1 MNMKIL
7 FICLALFFAQ
17 QMQSQESTASILDQA
32 YNKAKIEN
40 KNVFVLFH
48 ASWCGW
54 CKKMEANMNEAA
66 TKNLFDDNFVIVHL
80 DVLENGKNKKLETPG
95 GVAFLKQHNAE
106 KAGLP
111 FFLIFD
117 AYGKKL
123 ADSFNAKGQ
132 TLGCPATAEEV
143 VEFSQLLK
151 KSSTLSDQELAVIAE
166 VFQEKPKTEN

>member
-1 MNMKIL
+1 MKIKIL
-7 FICLALFFAQ
+7 FISVAFLFIQ
-17 QMQSQESTASILDQA
+17 QLQSQETAKAMLDQA
-32 YNKAKIEN
+32 YNQAKIEN

-54 CKKMEANMNEAA
+54 CKKMDANMNEAT
-66 TKNLFDDNFVIVHL
+66 TKKLFDDNFVIVHL
-80 DVLENGKNKKLETPG
+80 DVLEREDKKSLETPG
-95 GVAFLKQHNAE
+95 GLDFLKKHNGE

-132 TLGCPATAEEV
+132 NLGCPASSEEV
-143 VEFSQLLK
+143 VEFSNILK
-151 KSSTLSDQELAVIAE
+151 KTSTLSDEELAVIAE
-166 VFQEKPKTEN
+166 VFQEKKSN